1 MSDRDIQVDAAYL
14 RGIIQQELK
23 AALEGL
29 ASARGCDIQ
38 SLLNQMNLIAKA
50 NKGDLGED

>member
-1 MSDRDIQVDAAYL
+1 MGERDIEIDAAYL

-23 AALEGL
+23 QALEGL
-29 ASARGCDIQ
+29 ANQRGCDIQ